1 MNLTWEV
8 AVQFPTEKYYFCYS
22 GHLKK
27 KIIIQVIDI
36 SKKKRKIN
44 KCRFKKK
51 KKSGLC
57 GNKMSSLFL
66 WLYSPSVKY
75 LYFEGPD
82 GHTVS

>member
-1 MNLTWEV
+1 M
-8 AVQFPTEKYYFCYS
+8 QI
-22 GHLKK
+22 KK
-27 KIIIQVIDI
+27 KE
-36 SKKKRKIN
+36 
-44 KCRFKKK
+44 